1 MNTYQ
6 SESGNS
12 STSQL
17 NLETDVLVISRDPS
31 ATWATWATWNAAQGV
46 RVILVDKGYCGTSR
60 ATAPSG
66 TGCLVDDE
74 GRPNRRAIRS
84 S

>member
-1 MNTYQ
+1 MSTYQ

-17 NLETDVLVISRDPS
+17 NLETDVLIKSGGPS
-31 ATWATWATWNAAQGV
+31 ATWATWNAAAQGV
-46 RVILVDKGYCGTSR
+46 RMILVDKGDCGTSG

-66 TGCLVDDE
+66 NGCLVNDE

>member
-1 MNTYQ
+1 VSTYQ
-6 SESGNS
+6 SESVNS

-17 NLETDVLVISRDPS
+17 NLKTDVLVISRDPS
-31 ATWATWATWNAAQGV
+31 ATWATWNAAQGV
-46 RVILVDKGYCGTSR
+46 RVILVDKGYCGISG

-74 GRPNRRAIRS
+74 GRPSRRAIRS

>member
-1 MNTYQ
+1 MSTYQ

-17 NLETDVLVISRDPS
+17 NLKTDLLVIGDGPS
-31 ATWATWATWNAAQGV
+31 ATWAAWNAAAQGV
-46 RVILVDKGYCGTSR
+46 RVVLVDKGYCGTSG
-60 ATAPSG
+60 ATALSG
-66 TGCLVDDE
+66 TGW
-74 GRPNRRAIRS
+74 RPNRRATTS

>member
-17 NLETDVLVISRDPS
+17 NLETDVLVISGDPS
-31 ATWATWATWNAAQGV
+31 ATWATWNAAAQGV
-46 RVILVDKGYCGTSR
+46 RVILVDKGYYGTSR
-60 ATAPSG
+60 ATASSG

-74 GRPNRRAIRS
+74 GRPSRRTIRS

>member
-1 MNTYQ
+1 MSTYQ

-17 NLETDVLVISRDPS
+17 NLETDVLVIGGGLS
-31 ATWATWATWNAAQGV
+31 ATWATWNAAAQGV
-46 RVILVDKGYCGTSR
+46 RRILVDKGYCGTTG

-66 TGCLVDDE
+66 NGFLVDDE

>member
-1 MNTYQ
+1 MSTYQ

-17 NLETDVLVISRDPS
+17 NLETDVLVISGGPL
-31 ATWATWATWNAAQGV
+31 ATWATWNAVAQGV
-46 RVILVDKGYCGTSR
+46 RMILVDKGYCGTTG

-74 GRPNRRAIRS
+74 ERPNRRAIRS